1 MNPKLQKTVREI
13 ERAKAKIAEFQALL
27 PGLERQKIDLE
38 NTEIV
43 KAVRSVCIAPGE
55 IEAFLE
61 AYRHETQRQSESA
74 EVVDQ
79 AAPVSEKNNQCE
91 REATPNDTM

>member
-1 MNPKLQKTVREI
+1 MYPKLQKIVREI

-43 KAVRSVCIAPGE
+43 KAVRSVCVAPGE

-61 AYRHETQRQSESA
+61 AYRRETQRQPASA
-74 EVVDQ
+74 ETADQ
-79 AAPVSEKNNQCE
+79 AAPAKEKNNQCE
-91 REATPNDTM
+91 TEAAPNDTM